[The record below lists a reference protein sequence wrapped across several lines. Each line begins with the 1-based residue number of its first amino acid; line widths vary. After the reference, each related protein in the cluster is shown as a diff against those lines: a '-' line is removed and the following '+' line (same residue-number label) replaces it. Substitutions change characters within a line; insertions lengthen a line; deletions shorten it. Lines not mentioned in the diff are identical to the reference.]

1 MKQILKKEE
10 EEEEEE
16 EEDDCS
22 VPATGKIKKSPKL
35 AIPKKFCEC
44 GR

>member
-1 MKQILKKEE
+1 MKQILKD
-10 EEEEEE
+10 EEEE

-22 VPATGKIKKSPKL
+22 VPATGREKKSPKL
-35 AIPKKFCEC
+35 AIPKRFCEC

>member
-1 MKQILKKEE
+1 MKQILK
-10 EEEEEE
+10 EEEE

-22 VPATGKIKKSPKL
+22 VPATGRKKKSPKL
-35 AIPKKFCEC
+35 AIPKRFCEC